1 MTIPGHFV
9 PANRAAASKAARFI
23 CRWQRFAAFPST
35 SPTTSSEQAAFRAL
49 PPSAKAH
56 TTPLV
61 LPLPTEPASLGFG
74 VDPWLVTG
82 ERRPWI
88 AVGASAPYG
97 YRVPLAGKGG
107 WV

>member
-1 MTIPGHFV
+1 MILRGGAGIHRCGITIPGHFV
-9 PANRAAASKAARFI
+9 PANRAAAS
-23 CRWQRFAAFPST
+23 
-35 SPTTSSEQAAFRAL
+35 
-49 PPSAKAH
+49 KAH